1 MKYLLIGDMHGKP
14 DNIEESRR
22 IIEWCAKICK
32 DRQLTPIFMGDQYD
46 TKGVARVALID
57 FWVWAFDQFS
67 SMPIALDGN
76 HDMDA
81 ESVRSLMIAHRDR
94 VFWVNDTVFIPEGD
108 VGLMPFRRSN
118 DRFITEANKL
128 IADGAKIILCHQE
141 FNGAQYD
148 NGFYSPGGVDL
159 DKVPG
164 VFFIAGH
171 IHTQQKLGDRCF
183 YIGTPRQLTVA
194 DAGKIKGVWVFDSLS
209 LSMEFIATPEDV
221 AEPYRVYEITPESEK
236 VKVPDSVRSIVNV
249 RGPKEFCQKAISKLP
264 ASSRIFQ
271 FRENDAIME
280 IRESDGVNVAFSK
293 FIASYLAERALTQQ
307 TATLLA
313 TKIYDK
319 CPTLK

>member
-1 MKYLLIGDMHGKP
+1 MHVKR

-22 IIEWCAKICK
+22 IVDWCAKTCK
-32 DRQLTPIFMGDQYD
+32 DRQLVPIFMGDQYD
-46 TKGVARVALID
+46 TKGTAHVSLIE
-57 FWVWAFDQFS
+57 FWVWAFDQFPA
-67 SMPIALDGN
+67 MPIALDGN

-94 VFWVNDTVFIPEGD
+94 VFWVNDSVFIPEGD
-108 VGLMPFRRSN
+108 IGLMPFRRSN
-118 DRFITEANKL
+118 DKFIAEANKL
-128 IADGAKIILCHQE
+128 ISDGAKLILCHQE

-159 DKVPG
+159 DNVPG
-164 VFFIAGH
+164 VAFISGH
-171 IHTQQKLGDRCF
+171 IHTMQKLGDRCL

-194 DAGKIKGVWVFDSLS
+194 DVGKNKGVWTFDSLT
-209 LSMEFIATPEDV
+209 LAMEFIPTPEDV

-249 RGPKEFCQKAISKLP
+249 RGSKEFCQKMTSKLP
-264 ASSRIFQ
+264 PSSRIFQ
-271 FRENDAIME
+271 FRENDAIMD

-293 FIASYLAERALTQQ
+293 FIASYLAERTLPPD
-307 TATLLA
+307 TATLLTA
-313 TKIYDK
+313 KIYDK